1 MTQTASHLR
10 TVFPLL
16 LTIVLFLSQ
25 AQAQNSR
32 SGYPADPESK
42 SMLRRF
48 PCGGMTILDERFS
61 ADSIPGGW
69 EVLDEDAFAPN
80 NNILFLTPVGGW
92 QSVVDFKDIDSVNR
106 ILASPSWYQDT
117 TGASDDYLILPKTFI
132 PENVCLSWYAYS
144 QDKFFPESYEIRVS
158 TTTPDPT
165 GFLANPALLTVSA
178 EGDAFT
184 YRSISLNAYAGE
196 EVYIAFR
203 HTSVNK
209 FILALDDIRLA
220 QVEKRDV
227 AMFYLDDI
235 TGGAD
240 DDITI
245 SGAVINAGLDTLGF
259 DTLSNP
265 MIISYQINDGDIKID
280 TVYRTFTFL
289 PNDTIQFVHD
299 SLWTPATDDVYK
311 FKVWVSGFG
320 ADDVAENDS
329 ITRWQGIGSRT
340 AIDAGLEDMGIRLYP
355 NPVNEMLSIEF
366 TTPANADYQIEWY
379 DLAGHRVLNPATL
392 KEGQTLIELP
402 SAGLLPG
409 LYLIHLIPEDG
420 RRFSRKVIVR

>member
-1 MTQTASHLR
+1 MTQIASHLR
-10 TVFPLL
+10 TIFSLL
-16 LTIVLFLSQ
+16 LTVVLFISLIHG
-25 AQAQNSR
+25 QNSR

-61 ADSIPGGW
+61 ADSIPGDW
-69 EVLDEDAFAPN
+69 EVLDEDGLAPN
-80 NNILFLTPVGGW
+80 HNILFMTPVGGW

-106 ILASPSWYQDT
+106 ILASPSWYEDT
-117 TGASDDYLILPKTFI
+117 AGASDDYLILPKTFI

-158 TTTPDPT
+158 TTTPDAA
-165 GFLANPALLTVSA
+165 GFLANPPLLTVSA
-178 EGDAFT
+178 EGNAFT
-184 YRSISLNAYAGE
+184 YRSVSLNAYEGE
-196 EVYIAFR
+196 EAYIAFR
-203 HTSVNK
+203 HTSVNQ

-220 QVEKRDV
+220 QVEKRDI
-227 AMFYLDDI
+227 AMFYLDEI
-235 TGGAD
+235 TGGVD

-265 MIISYQINDGDIKID
+265 MIISYQINDGDIKLD

-299 SLWTPATDDVYK
+299 SLWTPAVDDVYK
-311 FKVWVSGFG
+311 FKVWVSGFDP
-320 ADDVAENDS
+320 DDVVENDS

-340 AIDAGLEDMGIRLYP
+340 AIEAEIDGLDIKIFP
-355 NPVNEMLSIEF
+355 NPVEEQLSIEF
-366 TTPANADYQIEWY
+366 PTPLPTDVNIEWY
-379 DLAGHRVLNPATL
+379 DLAGRRMLTPDVL
-392 KEGQTLIELP
+392 KEGQVRFEL
-402 SAGLLPG
+402 SVAGLLPG
-409 LYLIHLIPEDG
+409 LYLVHFVSKDG
-420 RRFSRKVIVR
+420 KRLSRKIMVR